1 MREKISHSLNKM
13 SENTDLASL
22 LPSRGTSSK
31 DTVPEAQPIEEKTIE
46 QPIEEKTEPIQKP
59 IQKPVEIEPP
69 KVSYIQVPKEEYN
82 SLKDTVN
89 ELSKELMYHRQFLEE
104 QSRRSAMMTES
115 RKIETKKKEEEK
127 TDEKVPIRK
136 NKSTIVFIIIVM
148 AIIVIGFIVFRHFRS
163 SKSQVIDEDYNVSD
177 V

>member
-1 MREKISHSLNKM
+1 M

-31 DTVPEAQPIEEKTIE
+31 DTVPETQPIEEKTIE
-46 QPIEEKTEPIQKP
+46 PPTEEKTEPIQQKP
-59 IQKPVEIEPP
+59 IEIEPP
-69 KVSYIQVPKEEYN
+69 KTSYIQVPKEEYN

-115 RKIETKKKEEEK
+115 RKIESKKKEEEK

-136 NKSTIVFIIIVM
+136 NKSTIVFIIIVI
-148 AIIVIGFIVFRHFRS
+148 AIVVIGFIVFRHFRS
-163 SKSQVIDEDYNVSD
+163 NKSQVVDEDYNVSD